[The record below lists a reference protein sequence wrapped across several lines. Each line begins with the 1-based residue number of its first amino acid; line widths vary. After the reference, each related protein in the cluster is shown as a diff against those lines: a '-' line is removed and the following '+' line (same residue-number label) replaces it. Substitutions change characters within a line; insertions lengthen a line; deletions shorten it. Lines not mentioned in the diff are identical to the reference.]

1 MTNRELYLSYVN
13 DFLTVAKFA
22 EYYRLEESAARELI
36 DEQRKREPESVRGLL
51 ATVKRTKMIG
61 GGNCYEILWTREQKP
76 FKPLAFGSYATVR
89 VNNGIEYYS
98 TRDMLRIE
106 TETESKLEGDER
118 SQYFELIDT
127 IASRVD
133 SELLAKAFPECR
145 NGFNPNKTIHPT
157 NKKSTTVKVLY
168 K

>member
-22 EYYRLEESAARELI
+22 EHYRMEESTARGLI
-36 DEQRKREPESVRGLL
+36 DEQRKREPESIRGLL

-61 GGNCYEILWTREQKP
+61 GGNCYEVRWSRDQKP
-76 FKPLAFGSYATVR
+76 FKPKAFGSYATVC
-89 VNNGIEYYS
+89 VIDWVEYYS
-98 TRDMLRIE
+98 TRDMLRVE

-118 SQYFELIDT
+118 SQYFELIDA

-157 NKKSTTVKVLY
+157 NKRSTTVKVLY